1 MRSLCAWTAFF
12 LALSL
17 SAGTPLGADD
27 GPRIYGSGPGA
38 GRDDVR
44 SGGSFRGGQSG
55 GRHFGHHH
63 RGSGFHYH
71 ASSAFI
77 PASPNGFSFFFG
89 PFAVGGWSHP
99 YGANWYGGNWGSFGP
114 SVWHF
119 QPGGVQPFIEN
130 APPLQEW
137 MNEADEAW
145 NAPLSD
151 LPVEELPRR
160 YVKPSS
166 TAAQLRAIRLQH
178 EGDLQMRNLQFT
190 TAANRYG
197 DAIAAA
203 PDLAEP
209 YFHLAVAEAARGNF
223 REAVLQLKFGLQ
235 LDPTWPSSGE
245 SLDELI
251 GEQNLLAKTQ
261 VKQRVL
267 DWVQEDIRDPDRLF
281 LMGALLHIDNDT
293 GNAAQLLETAARL
306 GGKKDYLAAF
316 LDADA
321 TQAVAVPAANVDQP
335 QQGGVLPPPP
345 PAPNEPIPAAP
356 TPPAPS
362 ASEPVLP
369 PPPVLN

>member
-1 MRSLCAWTAFF
+1 MRFTRAWTAFL

-17 SAGTPLGADD
+17 SIVTQSGADD
-27 GPRIYGSGPGA
+27 GPRIYGSGRVPGA
-38 GRDDVR
+38 GRDDGR
-44 SGGSFRGGQSG
+44 SGGSYHGGHPG
-55 GRHFGHHH
+55 GRHYGHGH
-63 RGSGFHYH
+63 RGAGYHYH
-71 ASSAFI
+71 ASSVIF
-77 PASPNGFSFFFG
+77 PPTTTSYGFSFFVS
-89 PFAVGGWSHP
+89 PFAVGTFHHP
-99 YGANWYGGNWGSFGP
+99 YGAYVAPIGA
-114 SVWHF
+114 SVWHY

-137 MNEADEAW
+137 MNEADDAW

-166 TAAQLRAIRLQH
+166 TEAQLRAIRLQH

-190 TAANRYG
+190 TAANRYA

-203 PDLAEP
+203 PDVAEP

-235 LDPTWPSSGE
+235 LDPSWPGSGE

-293 GNAAQLLETAARL
+293 ENAASLLETAARL

-321 TQAVAVPAANVDQP
+321 TQAVAVPAANADQP
-335 QQGGVLPPPP
+335 PHGGVLPPPP
-345 PAPNEPIPAAP
+345 PAPDEAIPATP
-356 TPPAPS
+356 TPPAPR
-362 ASEPVLP
+362 ATEPVLP